1 MRCAL
6 RYFLPYA
13 ALALAADQPLHGR
26 WSPEAEP
33 VNPAAGYIEAAKGYT
48 EAYTAKVAA
57 EENRGTTLDSPS
69 MYASELKHLI
79 KVQAATVPKAAKLKE
94 EAEAEAGRLQQE
106 VDDYELVDPA
116 AEDHVDQASAL
127 KTTVGAIGCECADQ
141 LYGSTTTTTDTSVA
155 LLAKTKLLKKANL
168 RKRPHCHCK

>member
-1 MRCAL
+1 MRHCFFAC
-6 RYFLPYA
+6 A
-13 ALALAADQPLHGR
+13 ALALVSNRQPLHGK

-48 EAYTAKVAA
+48 EAYIAKVAA
-57 EENRGTTLDSPS
+57 EEGRGSTLDSPS

-79 KVQAATVPKAAKLKE
+79 KVQAATLPKAAKLKE

-106 VDDYELVDPA
+106 VDDYELVDPE
-116 AEDHVDQASAL
+116 AEDHADQATAL

-155 LLAKTKLLKKANL
+155 LLAKSRLLAKA
-168 RKRPHCHCK
+168 KVKTGCHCP

>member
-1 MRCAL
+1 MRQC
-6 RYFLPYA
+6 FLA
-13 ALALAADQPLHGR
+13 FSTALALVSNRQPLHGK
-26 WSPEAEP
+26 WAPEAAP

-48 EAYTAKVAA
+48 EAYTAKVSA
-57 EENRGTTLDSPS
+57 EADRGSTLDSPS

-79 KVQAATVPKAAKLKE
+79 KAQAATLPKAAKLKE

-106 VDDYELVDPA
+106 VDDYELVDPE
-116 AEDHVDQASAL
+116 AEDHADQATAL

-155 LLAKTKLLKKANL
+155 LLAKSRLLAKANM
-168 RKRPHCHCK
+168 RKRPHC

>member
-1 MRCAL
+1 MRHC
-6 RYFLPYA
+6 FLTCA
-13 ALALAADQPLHGR
+13 ALVALASSQPLHGK

-48 EAYTAKVAA
+48 EAYVAKVAA
-57 EENRGTTLDSPS
+57 EGDRGTTLDSPS

-94 EAEAEAGRLQQE
+94 EAAKEAGRLQTE
-106 VDDYELVDPA
+106 TDAYELVDPE

-155 LLAKTKLLKKANL
+155 LLAKAKSPC
-168 RKRPHCHCK
+168 RC

>member
-1 MRCAL
+1 MRHC
-6 RYFLPYA
+6 FLPCA
-13 ALALAADQPLHGR
+13 ALALVSSRQPLHGK

-94 EAEAEAGRLQQE
+94 EAETEAGRLQQE
-106 VDDYELVDPA
+106 VDDYELVDPE
-116 AEDHVDQASAL
+116 AEDHADQATAL
-127 KTTVGAIGCECADQ
+127 KTTVGAIGCECPDQ

-155 LLAKTKLLKKANL
+155 LLAKSRLLAKA
-168 RKRPHCHCK
+168 KVKTGCHCP

>member
-1 MRCAL
+1 MRYC
-6 RYFLPYA
+6 FLSCA
-13 ALALAADQPLHGR
+13 ALALASKRQPLHGK
-26 WSPEAEP
+26 WAPEAEP

-48 EAYTAKVAA
+48 EAYSAKVAA
-57 EENRGTTLDSPS
+57 EANRGTTLDSPS

-94 EAEAEAGRLQQE
+94 EAAKEAGRLQTE
-106 VDDYELVDPA
+106 TDAYELVDPE

-141 LYGSTTTTTDTSVA
+141 LYGSTTTTRDTSVA
-155 LLAKTKLLKKANL
+155 LPAKAKSPC
-168 RKRPHCHCK
+168 RC

>member
-1 MRCAL
+1 MRHGL
-6 RYFLPYA
+6 LVVGA
-13 ALALAADQPLHGR
+13 ALAAAARQPLHGR
-26 WSPEAEP
+26 YTPEAAP

-48 EAYTAKVAA
+48 EAYSAKVAA
-57 EENRGTTLDSPS
+57 EANRGTTLDSPS

-94 EAEAEAGRLQQE
+94 EAEKEAGRLQTE
-106 VDDYELVDPA
+106 TDAYELVDPE

-155 LLAKTKLLKKANL
+155 LLAKAKSPC
-168 RKRPHCHCK
+168 RC